1 MYLRVISSCFGY
13 SRALPF
19 HRKFKITLSVST
31 KSPSLL
37 TPALLYY
44 ILTVWLFKITS
55 FIFNSNFR
63 SYRNFKNFILGDNRR
78 RRVSRFSSTH
88 GSIRSPAAPKAVLH
102 QQVRFLPPWPR
113 SPPGTAQ
120 HVATAAGSVSWAE
133 AVRFAKA
140 AGCGS
145 LTVGRCPSHA
155 SREVRSPQ
163 VTVQLADTGERTP
176 QASL

>member
-13 SRALPF
+13 SRALLF
-19 HRKFKITLSVST
+19 HRKFKITLLVST
-31 KSPSLL
+31 KSPSLFA
-37 TPALLYY
+37 PALLYY

-120 HVATAAGSVSWAE
+120 QVATALSRGPKPCALQRLRG
-133 AVRFAKA
+133 AVRSRSA
-140 AGCGS
+140 AA
-145 LTVGRCPSHA
+145 LPTRLGRFGH
-155 SREVRSPQ
+155 RR
-163 VTVQLADTGERTP
+163 
-176 QASL
+176 